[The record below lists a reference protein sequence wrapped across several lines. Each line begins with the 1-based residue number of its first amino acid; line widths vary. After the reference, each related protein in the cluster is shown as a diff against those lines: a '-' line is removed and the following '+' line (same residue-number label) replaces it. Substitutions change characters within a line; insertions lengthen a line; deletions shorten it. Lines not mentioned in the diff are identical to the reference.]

1 MPSQQRVPG
10 LDGLRGLAVA
20 LVVFFHA
27 YPGLLPG
34 GFVGVDVF
42 FVLSGYLITGWLVR
56 RLSRANSIA
65 DTNTSANT
73 NISGNADTSGNANA
87 NQNTNTAANGS
98 AAARPVLRAFWIG
111 RVRRL
116 FPELAAVLVAVCVV
130 AGFAPPSFSA
140 GLRAQVGAALA
151 SGTNWLLIAHGQ
163 DYFAAFAAAD
173 GRPQA
178 PALQHLWSLGV
189 EEQFYLVWPLALCML
204 LRRRRAA
211 DRTLPW
217 LIAATACGSFALMAQ
232 GAAAG
237 SADYYNTLTHCGGL
251 LAGSATALLLPLER
265 LLAAKPDAPEPTGVT
280 RYAMGPGPLYV
291 PAAPPIASAPVAA
304 DAPDAD
310 DDAVSS
316 RTVRLLGRLGLG
328 GIAVIIVLAVCLKG
342 DTTAPERGGI
352 ALTSLAALPVLLA
365 AVCPRTD
372 VARILGWRPA
382 VYLGERSYGVY
393 LWHWPLIVLLGSP
406 TGGSTGG
413 VLRGVAELWTPILL
427 ASLSRRWI
435 AAPAQR
441 ISRAGLSAWFARIRG
456 RGAGT
461 AVPAQVWRSRG
472 VALLGTAALLPVVF
486 GLVRA
491 PRVDPQESALQAQI
505 AAGSAIATTSM
516 SGAGADT
523 DTGIGRALIAV
534 PGLAA
539 LPPSGV
545 PDEALGRQVTA
556 VGDSVL
562 LASASALADRL
573 PGIVIDAKVG
583 RQMWD
588 VPEQL
593 TDLAGQ
599 GELRHY
605 VVVALGT
612 NGSFDAAALDG
623 VKSQIGPERVLV
635 LVSAH
640 VPRSWQDEVNGV
652 EAAYAASHPGT
663 VLVDWNATVSPY
675 PALLWP
681 DETHPKPVGAQ
692 VYADLLAWDL
702 ERVRE

>member
-1 MPSQQRVPG
+1 VPSQQRIPG

-20 LVVFFHA
+20 LVVVFHT

-56 RLSRANSIA
+56 RLPAA
-65 DTNTSANT
+65 DRRPP
-73 NISGNADTSGNANA
+73 
-87 NQNTNTAANGS
+87 
-98 AAARPVLRAFWIG
+98 RPVLRTFWLG

-140 GLRAQVGAALA
+140 GLRAQVAAALA

-163 DYFAAFAAAD
+163 DYFATFAVAD

-189 EEQFYLVWPLALCML
+189 EEQFYLVWPLVLCGL
-204 LRRRRAA
+204 LRRRRPG
-211 DRTLPW
+211 DRMLPW

-232 GAAAG
+232 GAANG

-251 LAGSATALLLPLER
+251 LAGSATALLLPMER
-265 LLAAKPDAPEPTGVT
+265 LLATGERVAERAGAT
-280 RYAMGPGPLYV
+280 RYATGPGVLYV
-291 PAAPPIASAPVAA
+291 PAGPPLI
-304 DAPDAD
+304 PDATAPGGAAGD
-310 DDAVSS
+310 SGDAGGSGGSGEDAGDGTGDEGVPV

-328 GIAVIIVLAVCLKG
+328 GIVLIVAVSVCMKG

-352 ALTSLAALPVLLA
+352 ALASLAALPVLLA

-372 VARILGWRPA
+372 VARILTWRPA

-406 TGGSTGG
+406 GDGAAGG
-413 VLRGVAELWTPILL
+413 VLRGVAELWLPVLL
-427 ASLSRRWI
+427 AGLSRRWI
-435 AAPAQR
+435 ATPAGR
-441 ISRAGLSAWFARIRG
+441 ISRVRLREWCVSVRG
-456 RGAGT
+456 RGYGVRQA
-461 AVPAQVWRSRG
+461 ARVWRSRA
-472 VALLGTAALLPVVF
+472 VLLLGTAMVTPVVF
-486 GLVRA
+486 GLARA
-491 PRVDPQESALQAQI
+491 PSVDPAESALRAQI
-505 AAGSAIATTSM
+505 AAGSAVATSSM
-516 SGAGADT
+516 SGVGAAAGSAAGSG
-523 DTGIGRALIAV
+523 TGDDAGLGRPLIPM
-534 PGLAA
+534 PGLGT

-545 PDEALGRQVTA
+545 PDAALGGQVTA
-556 VGDSVL
+556 IGDSVL
-562 LASASALADRL
+562 LAGAAALADRL

-588 VPEQL
+588 VQQQL
-593 TDLAGQ
+593 AELADR
-599 GELRHY
+599 GELRRY
-605 VVVALGT
+605 VVLALGT
-612 NGSFDAAALDG
+612 NGSFDASTLDD
-623 VKSQIGPERVLV
+623 VRSRIGAERVLV
-635 LVSAH
+635 LVSVH
-640 VPRSWQDEVNGV
+640 VPRSWQDEVNTQY
-652 EAAYAASHPGT
+652 AAYVAHHPGT
-663 VLVDWNATVSPY
+663 LLVDWNATISPY

-681 DETHPKPVGAQ
+681 DETHPRPLGAQ

-702 ERVRE
+702 ERADG